1 MAKTNRVETRNQQ
14 SLVKKETGARQN
26 TNVTHPKYIDMI
38 KDAIANLKQPR
49 GTPTRNIL
57 NFICANYKLENR
69 IAVSQSVNIALK
81 MGVKNGSLN
90 AVGRNADKYVL
101 ADEEKITVKKPCLK
115 KHSQAHSSS
124 STSEEK
130 VNEAD
135 MPNMKNVKLGMSSS
149 IYPHKP
155 STSTLLR

>member
-1 MAKTNRVETRNQQ
+1 MAKTNRVETSNQQ
-14 SLVKKETGARQN
+14 SLVRKEFGARQN
-26 TNVTHPKYIDMI
+26 TKATHPKYIDMI

-57 NFICANYKLENR
+57 NYICANYKLENR
-69 IAVSQSVNIALK
+69 SAVSQSVNIALK
-81 MGVKNGSLN
+81 MGVKNGSLK

-115 KHSQAHSSS
+115 KHSQAQP

-135 MPNMKNVKLGMSSS
+135 MPNLKNVKLGMSSS